1 MKRIELRKV
10 MELLISLKNR
20 YSELIEDK
28 NYMLSEYQF
37 DCCEDEF
44 EFDCVC
50 DEIEET
56 EKAIDD
62 IYDIIYGDDTI
73 ICDDVLY
80 YNGEC
85 NNDEIKYD
93 IFS

>member
-1 MKRIELRKV
+1 MRRIELSKV

-28 NYMLSEYQF
+28 NYMLSEYEF

-50 DEIEET
+50 DDIEET

-62 IYDIIYGDDTI
+62 LYDIIYGDDTI

-80 YNGEC
+80 YRDD
-85 NNDEIKYD
+85 NDEIEYD